1 MTDTDIE
8 EEMLQLSSEFEKA
21 MQQHEQKER
30 EPDKPEPDTE
40 PEVSDSELAALQE
53 RYDFIVA
60 ANERNQR
67 RIRHLVKLLDEMGRK
82 AARLGLRFDQ
92 MDDLTD

>member
-8 EEMLQLSSEFEKA
+8 EEMLQLSNEFEKA
-21 MQQHEQKER
+21 IQKHEQKE
-30 EPDKPEPDTE
+30 PEPDEAE
-40 PEVSDSELAALQE
+40 PEMELEVADSALAALQK
-53 RYDFIVA
+53 RYDYIVA

-82 AARLGLRFDQ
+82 AERLGLRFDQ
-92 MDDLTD
+92 MDDLAD

>member
-1 MTDTDIE
+1 MTDTNIE
-8 EEMLQLSSEFEKA
+8 EEMLQLSNEFEKA
-21 MQQHEQKER
+21 MQQHEQKEPVSD
-30 EPDKPEPDTE
+30 EPEPETE
-40 PEVSDSELAALQE
+40 PEVADSELAALQK

-92 MDDLTD
+92 MDDLAD

>member
-8 EEMLQLSSEFEKA
+8 EEMLQLSNEFEKA
-21 MQQHEQKER
+21 IQQHEQKEPKPD
-30 EPDKPEPDTE
+30 EPE
-40 PEVSDSELAALQE
+40 PEVADSELAALQK
-53 RYDFIVA
+53 RYDYIVA

-82 AARLGLRFDQ
+82 AERLGLRFDQ

>member
-8 EEMLQLSSEFEKA
+8 EEMLQLSNEFEKA
-21 MQQHEQKER
+21 IQQQEQKEP
-30 EPDKPEPDTE
+30 EPDKPEPETE
-40 PEVSDSELAALQE
+40 PKVVDSELAALQK
-53 RYDFIVA
+53 RYDYIVE

-82 AARLGLRFDQ
+82 AERLGLRFDQ
-92 MDDLTD
+92 MNDLVD

>member
-8 EEMLQLSSEFEKA
+8 DEMLQLSNEFEKA
-21 MQQHEQKER
+21 MEKHEQKVS
-30 EPDKPEPDTE
+30 EPDEPE
-40 PEVSDSELAALQE
+40 PEVTDSELVALQK
-53 RYDFIVA
+53 RYDYIVA

-92 MDDLTD
+92 MDDLAD

>member
-8 EEMLQLSSEFEKA
+8 EEMLQLSNEFEKA
-21 MQQHEQKER
+21 MQQHEQKE
-30 EPDKPEPDTE
+30 PEPDEPEPETE
-40 PEVSDSELAALQE
+40 PQVADSALAALQK
-53 RYDFIVA
+53 RYDYIVA

-82 AARLGLRFDQ
+82 AERLGLRFDQ
-92 MDDLTD
+92 MDDLAD

>member
-8 EEMLQLSSEFEKA
+8 EEMLQLSNEFEKA
-21 MQQHEQKER
+21 MQQHEQKE
-30 EPDKPEPDTE
+30 PEPDESEPETE
-40 PEVSDSELAALQE
+40 PKVADSELAALQK
-53 RYDFIVA
+53 RHDYIVA

-82 AARLGLRFDQ
+82 AERLGLRFDQ
-92 MDDLTD
+92 MDDIID